1 MTTFIPWNSQ
11 PLSEWTEKFAAGQ
24 IIEVDGK
31 PTHYIEAGEGD
42 PIILLHGFF
51 LDSYTWAKNMDV
63 LSTRFKVYAP
73 DHWGFGYSTRE
84 PLDYGYQLYV
94 DQLLAFMDKLGLE
107 QASLVGHSIGGGTAI
122 LFAVQNRKRV
132 DKLILV
138 DSAGLP
144 NPLPFRAKLFNLP
157 GVGEFLMR
165 LNTDAVRKKN
175 LADLWI
181 YDMENVSDQDFEN
194 LMRFQKIEGSNEVLL
209 SVLRKQFFNTLGD
222 EINQLGKLD
231 IPALIVWGGDEA
243 NIPLERGQE
252 MHQILQG
259 SRLEIIKG
267 AGHMPNFE
275 KPAVFNELAIDFLQ
289 V

>member
-1 MTTFIPWNSQ
+1 
-11 PLSEWTEKFAAGQ
+11 
-24 IIEVDGK
+24 
-31 PTHYIEAGEGD
+31 
-42 PIILLHGFF
+42 
-51 LDSYTWAKNMDV
+51 MDV

-84 PLDYGYQLYV
+84 PLDYGYPLYV
-94 DQLLAFMDKLGLE
+94 DQLLGFMDKLGLE

-122 LFAVQNRKRV
+122 LFAVQSRKRV
-132 DKLILV
+132 NKLVLV
-138 DSAGLP
+138 DSAGIP

-181 YDMENVSDQDFEN
+181 HDMENVSDQDFEN
-194 LMRFQKIEGSNEVLL
+194 LMRFQKIKGSNEVLL

-222 EINQLGKLD
+222 EINQLAKLD
-231 IPALIVWGGDEA
+231 IPVLIVWGGDEA

-275 KPAVFNELAIDFLQ
+275 KPEVFNELAIDFLQ

>member
-42 PIILLHGFF
+42 PIILLHGFL

-63 LSTRFKVYAP
+63 LS
-73 DHWGFGYSTRE
+73 
-84 PLDYGYQLYV
+84 
-94 DQLLAFMDKLGLE
+94 
-107 QASLVGHSIGGGTAI
+107 I
-122 LFAVQNRKRV
+122 
-132 DKLILV
+132 
-138 DSAGLP
+138 
-144 NPLPFRAKLFNLP
+144 
-157 GVGEFLMR
+157 GEFLMR

-181 YDMENVSDQDFEN
+181 HDMENVSDQDFEN
-194 LMRFQKIEGSNEVLL
+194 LVRFQKIEGSNEVIL
-209 SVLRKQFFNTLGD
+209 SILRKQFFNTLGD
-222 EINQLGKLD
+222 EFNQLAKLD

-275 KPAVFNELAIDFLQ
+275 KPEVFNELAIDFLQ